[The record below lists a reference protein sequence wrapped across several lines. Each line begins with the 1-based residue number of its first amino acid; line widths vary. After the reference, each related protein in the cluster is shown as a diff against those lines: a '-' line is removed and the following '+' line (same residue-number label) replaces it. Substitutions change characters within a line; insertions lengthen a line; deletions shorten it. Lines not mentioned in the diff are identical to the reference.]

1 MVKRI
6 AGQSLGSKAVRGAA
20 WTIVTS
26 IGSRSLGL
34 VGTLAI
40 TYFLMPQVLGD
51 FSDAYIVV
59 LSASQLSTV
68 GVGNYVIAKPD
79 SGRAVTW
86 HATMFH
92 LIFGVI
98 AIAMVFLLRDKFG
111 GVLHAPAMVE
121 YVPGLAV
128 AALLD
133 RVSFMPERILVRDMR
148 FRVVGLSRTLGEIA
162 YTFGSVGFAFLGFGG
177 ISLVYGNIA
186 RAVVKAVMMCGAVKR
201 AEWLTPSPYSK
212 ETMRDLMRFG
222 LPFWVSATAGFASR
236 RWDNL
241 IISGLFGPGVLGE
254 YNLAYNLADIPAVQV
269 GEQIGDVLLPSF
281 AKMDHEKQKS
291 SLVRS
296 TGLLALVVFPLAVGL
311 GAVAPTVVH
320 TLLRK
325 EWANVG
331 PMLTLL
337 SALSVARPVGWTVA
351 SYLVARDQPRPLM
364 WLGLLKVIFLLGC
377 VATIGRLGPLWA
389 CAAVGIAFAGDA
401 VASMWVVSR
410 LDKIPMSNLVGSCTP
425 PLLACVPM
433 VATILA
439 ARFLL
444 EQLGVHVR
452 GVGLSVEI
460 LAGAIG
466 YIVGALVLARKT
478 SGDFLNLLKN
488 TLRKKRAVVVDAA

>member
-1 MVKRI
+1 MVKGI

-20 WTIVTS
+20 WTIATS

-59 LSASQLSTV
+59 LSASQLSTI

-86 HATMFH
+86 HASVLH
-92 LIFGVI
+92 LVLGAL
-98 AIAMVFLLRDKFG
+98 AIGLVYLLRDRFG
-111 GVLHAPAMVE
+111 GVLHAPSMGM
-121 YVPGLAV
+121 YIPGLAF
-128 AALLD
+128 AAVLD
-133 RVSFMPERILVRDMR
+133 RIFFMPERILVRDMR

-162 YTFGSVGFAFLGFGG
+162 YTAGSVGFAFFGFGG

-186 RAVVKAVMMCGAVKR
+186 RSIVKLVLMCGAVKR
-201 AEWLTPSPYSK
+201 AEWLMPSPYSK
-212 ETMRDLMRFG
+212 ETARDLMRFG

-241 IISGLFGPGVLGE
+241 IISSLFGPGVLGE

-281 AKMDHEKQKS
+281 AKMDFETQKTA
-291 SLVRS
+291 LVRS
-296 TGLLALVVFPLAVGL
+296 TGLLALIVFPLAVGL

-351 SYLVARDQPRPLM
+351 SYLVARDKPRPLM
-364 WLGLLKVIFLLGC
+364 WLGLLKVFFLLGC
-377 VATIGRLGPLWA
+377 VATIGRFGPLWA

-401 VASMWVVSR
+401 IASMWVVSR
-410 LDKIPMSNLVGSCTP
+410 IDKIPMTTLVGTCVP
-425 PLLACVPM
+425 PLVACLPM
-433 VATILA
+433 VVTILG

-460 LAGAIG
+460 IAGALG
-466 YIVGALVLARKT
+466 YVIGALFLAPKT
-478 SGDFLNLLKN
+478 SADFLNLLKK
-488 TLRKKRAVVVDAA
+488 TLRKKRAVVVDPA